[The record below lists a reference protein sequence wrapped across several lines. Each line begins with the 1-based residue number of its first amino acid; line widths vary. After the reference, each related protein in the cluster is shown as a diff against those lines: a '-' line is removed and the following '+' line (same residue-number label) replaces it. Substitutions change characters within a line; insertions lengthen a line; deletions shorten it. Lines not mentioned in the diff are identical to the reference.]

1 MNRSGAKLTLVSLLV
16 VLLAVLMAAL
26 LAYLTP
32 EGGGIIEDGDWTPT
46 VEEGRL
52 PGTEDANINNDGM
65 YFFYQVG
72 KEVTFPKPTAAG
84 TISLENTPGN
94 LYNMEVEYYSEE
106 HGTIYY
112 SPTLAPGTYLLKDKL
127 SVELPEGVYP
137 AEARI
142 HILDPDTG
150 EEQDVFIEN
159 ISVIVKN
166 TLF

>member
-1 MNRSGAKLTLVSLLV
+1 MNRSGAKLTLVSVLV
-16 VLLAVLMAAL
+16 ILLAVLLAAL

-32 EGGGIIEDGDWTPT
+32 ESGTDDAGWTPT

-52 PGTEDANINNDGM
+52 PGMEDASINNDGM

-72 KEVTFPKPTAAG
+72 KEVTFQRPTAPG
-84 TISLENTPGN
+84 TISIENTPGN
-94 LYNMEVEYYSEE
+94 LYNMEVEYYNEE

-127 SVELPEGVYP
+127 SVELPEGTYQ

-142 HILDPDTG
+142 HILDPNTG
-150 EEQDVFIEN
+150 EEQDVFTEN

>member
-32 EGGGIIEDGDWTPT
+32 EGGGIIEVGDWTPT

-52 PGTEDANINNDGM
+52 PGMEDANINNDGM

>member
-52 PGTEDANINNDGM
+52 PGMEDASINNDGM

>member
-52 PGTEDANINNDGM
+52 PGMEDAHINNDGM

>member
-52 PGTEDANINNDGM
+52 PGMEDASINNDGM

-127 SVELPEGVYP
+127 SVELPEGGYP

>member
-1 MNRSGAKLTLVSLLV
+1 MNRSGAKLTLVPVLV

-52 PGTEDANINNDGM
+52 PGMEDANINNDGM

>member
-52 PGTEDANINNDGM
+52 PGMEDANINNDGM

-72 KEVTFPKPTAAG
+72 KEVTFPKPAAAG

>member
-52 PGTEDANINNDGM
+52 PGMEDANINNDGM

>member
-52 PGTEDANINNDGM
+52 PGMEDANINNDGM

-72 KEVTFPKPTAAG
+72 KEVFPKPTAAG

>member
-52 PGTEDANINNDGM
+52 PGMEDANINNDGM

-84 TISLENTPGN
+84 TISLENTPCN

>member
-52 PGTEDANINNDGM
+52 PGMEDANINNDGL

>member
-52 PGTEDANINNDGM
+52 PGMEDANINNDGM

-84 TISLENTPGN
+84 TIYLENTPGN

>member
-16 VLLAVLMAAL
+16 VLLAVLMA
-26 LAYLTP
+26 AYLTP

-52 PGTEDANINNDGM
+52 PGMEDANINNDGM

>member
-52 PGTEDANINNDGM
+52 PGMEDAIINNDGM

>member
-52 PGTEDANINNDGM
+52 PGMEDANINNDGM

-106 HGTIYY
+106 HGTTYY
-112 SPTLAPGTYLLKDKL
+112 PPTLAPGTYLLKDKL

>member
-52 PGTEDANINNDGM
+52 PGMEDANINNDGM
-65 YFFYQVG
+65 YFFYQ
-72 KEVTFPKPTAAG
+72 VTFPKPTAAG

>member
-52 PGTEDANINNDGM
+52 PGMEDANINNDGM

-150 EEQDVFIEN
+150 EEQDVFIDH
-159 ISVIVKN
+159 
-166 TLF
+166 

>member
-52 PGTEDANINNDGM
+52 PGMEDANINNDGM

-127 SVELPEGVYP
+127 SGELPEGVYP

>member
-52 PGTEDANINNDGM
+52 PGMEDANINNDGM

-127 SVELPEGVYP
+127 SVELPAGVYP

>member
-52 PGTEDANINNDGM
+52 PGMEDANINNDGM

-150 EEQDVFIEN
+150 EEQDVFIEK

>member
-1 MNRSGAKLTLVSLLV
+1 VNRSGAKLTLVSLLV

-52 PGTEDANINNDGM
+52 PGMEDANINNDGM

>member
-16 VLLAVLMAAL
+16 VLLAGLMAAL

-52 PGTEDANINNDGM
+52 PGMEDANINNDGM

>member
-16 VLLAVLMAAL
+16 VLLAVLMAA

-52 PGTEDANINNDGM
+52 PGMEDANINNDGM

>member
-52 PGTEDANINNDGM
+52 PGLADANINNDGM

>member
-52 PGTEDANINNDGM
+52 PGMEDANINNDGM

-127 SVELPEGVYP
+127 SVERPEGVYP

>member
-1 MNRSGAKLTLVSLLV
+1 M
-16 VLLAVLMAAL
+16 
-26 LAYLTP
+26 
-32 EGGGIIEDGDWTPT
+32 
-46 VEEGRL
+46 
-52 PGTEDANINNDGM
+52 EDANINNDGM

>member
-52 PGTEDANINNDGM
+52 PGMEDANINNDGM
-65 YFFYQVG
+65 YFFYQ
-72 KEVTFPKPTAAG
+72 EVTFPKPTAAG